1 MKIRKFNV
9 VELKD
14 NNKATILDVIG
25 NRYKAE
31 IVNCNGITVDNRVIT
46 NNEINKVIYPGQKGM
61 KSAHLF

>member
-25 NRYKAE
+25 NSYKVE
-31 IVNCNGITVDNRVIT
+31 IVNCSEITVDNRVIT
-46 NNEINKVIYPGQKGM
+46 NNEINRIIYPIQRER
-61 KSAHLF
+61 